1 MRITEHKREFQ
12 QRLKPGYPALKM
24 IWHSNELVKKFETR
38 HGHTMS
44 SSNINIA
51 FGYSDIPPGHV
62 ASVVTC
68 LEMRQK
74 PTAIATSLPE
84 GVTLEPFKS
93 HDLATYRALF
103 RKIGE
108 DWLWFS
114 RLFMPDATL
123 KTILSN
129 DNIDIYVIRDA
140 REDIGLLELDF
151 TEPGQCEL
159 VFLGLIKGT
168 TGKGL
173 GRAVIGKAGELAW
186 SKPIER
192 FWVHTCTFDHPSA
205 LSFYIRSGFTPYAFQ
220 IEVRPDPR
228 LTGHLPRHAA
238 PHIPL
243 IDPQ

>member
-1 MRITEHKREFQ
+1 
-12 QRLKPGYPALKM
+12 
-24 IWHSNELVKKFETR
+24 
-38 HGHTMS
+38 MS

-74 PTAIATSLPE
+74 PHSTATSLPE
-84 GVTLEPFKS
+84 GVTLERFVGDS
-93 HDLATYRALF
+93 LTTYRALF
-103 RKIGE
+103 RKVGE

-114 RLFMPDATL
+114 RLFMPDKTL
-123 KTILSN
+123 TDILNN
-129 DNIDIYVIRDA
+129 DNIEVYVIRDGG
-140 REDIGLLELDF
+140 EDIGLLELDF
-151 TEPGQCEL
+151 SEPGQCEL
-159 VFLGLIKGT
+159 VFLGLIQGT

-173 GRAVIGKAGELAW
+173 GRAVINKASELAW

-205 LSFYIRSGFTPYAFQ
+205 LNFYIRSGFTPYAFQ
-220 IEVRPDPR
+220 VEVRPDPR

-238 PHIPL
+238 PHIPI
-243 IDPQ
+243 IDPR

>member
-1 MRITEHKREFQ
+1 
-12 QRLKPGYPALKM
+12 
-24 IWHSNELVKKFETR
+24 
-38 HGHTMS
+38 MS

-74 PTAIATSLPE
+74 PHSTATSLPE
-84 GVTLEPFKS
+84 GVTLERFVGDS
-93 HDLATYRALF
+93 LTTYRALF
-103 RKIGE
+103 RKVGE

-114 RLFMPDATL
+114 RLFMPDKTL
-123 KTILSN
+123 TNILNN
-129 DNIDIYVIRDA
+129 DNIEVYVIRDGG
-140 REDIGLLELDF
+140 EDIGLLELDF
-151 TEPGQCEL
+151 SEPGQCEL
-159 VFLGLIKGT
+159 VFLGLIQGT

-173 GRAVIGKAGELAW
+173 GRAVINKASELAW

-205 LSFYIRSGFTPYAFQ
+205 LNFYIRSGFTPYAFQ
-220 IEVRPDPR
+220 VEVRPDPR

-238 PHIPL
+238 PHIPI
-243 IDPQ
+243 IDPR

>member
-1 MRITEHKREFQ
+1 
-12 QRLKPGYPALKM
+12 
-24 IWHSNELVKKFETR
+24 
-38 HGHTMS
+38 MS
-44 SSNINIA
+44 TSKINIA

-74 PTAIATSLPE
+74 PQTDAAPLPE
-84 GVTLEPFKS
+84 GITLEPFAGD
-93 HDLATYRALF
+93 DLATYRTLF
-103 RKIGE
+103 RKVGE

-114 RLFMPDATL
+114 RLFMPDQTL
-123 KTILSN
+123 KNILN
-129 DNIDIYVIRDA
+129 NNNVDIYVIREGS
-140 REDIGLLELDF
+140 EDIGMLELDF
-151 TEPGQCEL
+151 SEPGQCEL
-159 VFLGLIKGT
+159 GFLGLVQGT

-173 GRAVIGKAGELAW
+173 GRAVINKASELAW

-205 LSFYIRSGFTPYAFQ
+205 LNFYIRSGFTPYAFQ
-220 IEVRPDPR
+220 VEVRPDPR

-238 PHIPL
+238 PHVPL